1 MYRLRELR
9 QKQETVYT
17 HFFNANTDIDKTNR
31 WVVLAEL
38 IPWVDI
44 EERYQTL
51 FVNNGRP
58 TISIRVAL
66 GALIIKEKLNLTDE
80 ETVAQISENPY
91 LQYFL
96 GFDQFILAKPFNSS
110 SLTHF
115 RKRFTPEVMAEIN
128 EMIIAAQKND
138 NDDDTTSQGGKQE
151 DESHDAPANSG
162 DLILDATCVPADI
175 HYPTDITL
183 LNDARMILEEV
194 IDVLHEPHVGT
205 VKKPRDYRNKAR
217 KAFLT
222 FTKAR
227 KPKMKKV
234 RIHLRKQ
241 LGFVGR
247 DLKIIEKMIQTCDLG
262 LLSKSLYQKLL
273 VVNELYRQQRKMYIE
288 KEHRVDDRI
297 VSIHMPHIRPIVRGK
312 AGADTEFGAKVLISV
327 QNGFNRI
334 EHLDFNSFNEGNYLQ
349 AAAENYFQRNGHY
362 PARILVDKIFRTREN
377 YRFCKQNNIKMSNVK
392 LGRPPL
398 NMTAEQKQEER
409 DTEGLRNEVE
419 GDFGTGKRKY
429 TLNRLLTRLP
439 VTSICQIA
447 LVFMVMNLDKVFR
460 DFLFSIFKVRCLKD
474 LLEHILNCV
483 NLTRKIA
490 VFQ

>member
-1 MYRLRELR
+1 M
-9 QKQETVYT
+9 
-17 HFFNANTDIDKTNR
+17 
-31 WVVLAEL
+31 
-38 IPWVDI
+38 
-44 EERYQTL
+44 
-51 FVNNGRP
+51 
-58 TISIRVAL
+58 
-66 GALIIKEKLNLTDE
+66 
-80 ETVAQISENPY
+80 
-91 LQYFL
+91 
-96 GFDQFILAKPFNSS
+96 
-110 SLTHF
+110 
-115 RKRFTPEVMAEIN
+115 
-128 EMIIAAQKND
+128 
-138 NDDDTTSQGGKQE
+138 
-151 DESHDAPANSG
+151 
-162 DLILDATCVPADI
+162 
-175 HYPTDITL
+175 TL

-194 IDVLHEPHVGT
+194 IDVLHEPHVGM

-327 QNGFNRI
+327 QDGFNRI
-334 EHLDFNSFNEGNYLQ
+334 EHLDFNSFNEGNHLQ

-474 LLEHILNCV
+474 LLEHILNSI
-483 NLTRKIA
+483 NLTRKVA